1 VLTDL
6 VLDPATGV
14 SIDPASARNLRY
26 LDGTGPYLDGLF
38 RGTDDLGSGSEVL
51 LGQAS
56 SWPLIYH
63 VSPHRWSLLDCIG
76 LPGRACTV
84 LELGAGCGSVA
95 RWLGERFSDVRAI
108 QGSPA
113 RAALTRGHCRG
124 LDSVHVYEANFSCLE
139 IDDEFDV
146 VTMRGVLEYSTVY
159 HPAGASISA
168 ENAALANLR
177 TGARALRSPGVMVVA
192 IENRLGAK
200 SARAP
205 WSPCPS
211 SRTSS

>member
-1 VLTDL
+1 MLTDL

-108 QGSPA
+108 EGVPLA
-113 RAALTRGHCRG
+113 RHWHEAAAAASRVFTSTR
-124 LDSVHVYEANFSCLE
+124 
-139 IDDEFDV
+139 
-146 VTMRGVLEYSTVY
+146 
-159 HPAGASISA
+159 
-168 ENAALANLR
+168 R
-177 TGARALRSPGVMVVA
+177 TSRALRST
-192 IENRLGAK
+192 
-200 SARAP
+200 
-205 WSPCPS
+205 
-211 SRTSS
+211 TSSTS